1 MGARFL
7 DAEAHAAF
15 QRAVT
20 TIEQA
25 SAVEIVIAIRR
36 RSSVYLHANLI
47 VGAVVAFASLA
58 AMMFAEHAF
67 SNTAILFDPFAA
79 GVVAGALVHFMPGLK
94 RVLTPTAMRR
104 HHVEQAA
111 RATFLERGVDV
122 TTGRTGLLVYIAWLE
137 QRVVF
142 VADRG
147 LAGLGDSLARAEAAL
162 TAAMPSG
169 GAEVARILESIA
181 PVLAAA
187 LPHAVDDVNELPDA
201 IDSDLEGAP

>member
-7 DAEAHAAF
+7 DDEAHAAF

-25 SAVEIVIAIRR
+25 SAVEVVIAIRR
-36 RSSVYLHANLI
+36 RSASYLHVNLI
-47 VGAVVAFASLA
+47 VGAIVAFGCLA
-58 AMMFAEHAF
+58 AMMFVDYAF
-67 SNTAILFDPFAA
+67 SNTAIVFDPF
-79 GVVAGALVHFMPGLK
+79 VAGIVAGLLVQVTPGVQ
-94 RVLTPTAMRR
+94 RVLTPAAVRR
-104 HHVEQAA
+104 RYVERAA
-111 RATFLERGVDV
+111 RATFVERGVDV
-122 TTGRTGLLVYIAWLE
+122 TTGRTGILVYIAWLE
-137 QRVVF
+137 QRVVL

-147 LAGLGDSLARAEAAL
+147 LADLAEALTRAEAAL
-162 TAAMPSG
+162 TSAMTTG

-201 IDSDLEGAP
+201 IDSDLEGRP